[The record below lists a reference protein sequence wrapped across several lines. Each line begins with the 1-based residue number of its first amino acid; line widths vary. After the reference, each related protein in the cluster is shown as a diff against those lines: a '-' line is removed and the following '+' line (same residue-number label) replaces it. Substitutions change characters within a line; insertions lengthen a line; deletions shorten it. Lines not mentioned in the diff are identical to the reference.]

1 MDGLGVPFFVL
12 IAWVIFSVI
21 RSAAK
26 AAGELEKRPP
36 APDTPPTT
44 LPGMNPDFLEM
55 LRELERASRGQQRP
69 DAAPRPVPPPAP
81 PRRPAP
87 AMRLPPAPRRS
98 PLATPEERPEFIENV
113 ESLEVE
119 AREEVSLDTASE
131 AAARRR
137 REAAERRDRPRT
149 PADHAAFDARIRAE
163 PEKTAAPAS
172 APALQGV
179 ARLRSALIWNELL
192 GPPVSLRDERGPTS
206 R

>member
-21 RSAAK
+21 RNTAR
-26 AAGELEKRPP
+26 AAGELERRPP
-36 APDTPPTT
+36 PPETLQKS

-69 DAAPRPVPPPAP
+69 EPGERPAP
-81 PRRPAP
+81 P
-87 AMRLPPAPRRS
+87 PRRAL
-98 PLATPEERPEFIENV
+98 PVPADEPEFVENV
-113 ESLEVE
+113 QSLEVE
-119 AREEVSLDTASE
+119 APEEVSLDTASE

-149 PADHAAFDARIRAE
+149 AADHAAFDARIRAE
-163 PEKTAAPAS
+163 PEKAPTPPAPAIH
-172 APALQGV
+172 GV
-179 ARLRSALIWNELL
+179 ARLRSALVWNELL

>member
-1 MDGLGVPFFVL
+1 MDGLGLPLLAL
-12 IAWVIFSVI
+12 IAWVIFGVI
-21 RSAAK
+21 RNAAR

-36 APDTPPTT
+36 PPPDALQKS

-69 DAAPRPVPPPAP
+69 EPAV
-81 PRRPAP
+81 
-87 AMRLPPAPRRS
+87 PPAPRPAPVPR
-98 PLATPEERPEFIENV
+98 PAARPGAPPPRRAIPAPEELPEFVENV
-113 ESLEVE
+113 ESLEVA
-119 AREEVSLDTASE
+119 AREEVSLDAASE

-149 PADHAAFDARIRAE
+149 AADHAAFDARIRAE
-163 PEKTAAPAS
+163 PEKAPAS
-172 APALQGV
+172 GTPALEGV
-179 ARLRSALIWNELL
+179 ARLRSALVWNELL